1 MPSLSIKNIPED
13 LLECLRAQAK
23 RHHRSLQG
31 EVISILE
38 SAAEPNKLS
47 VKELSQRIKELGLR
61 TPDQSTAWIREDRD
75 AR

>member
-13 LLECLRAQAK
+13 LLESLRTQAK

-31 EVISILE
+31 EVMAILE
-38 SAAEPNKLS
+38 ESAKPKELS
-47 VKELSQRIKELGLR
+47 LEQLSQRINKLGLK
-61 TPDQSTAWIREDRD
+61 TPDQSTSWIRELRD